1 MTSVVK
7 LAKKSSNR
15 SRVSPNKT
23 SRKEEIIKVAS
34 KLFSAKSFHDVTMD
48 EIADKVG
55 VAKGTL
61 YLYFSSKEKLYL
73 EILEETFDSI
83 ESLLEKEV
91 AKTDTAPN
99 KLKKVLKIVF
109 KFYRENMDVLKIFSR
124 DETHL
129 IQEHH
134 DLIEKWR
141 LRRVKLYEK
150 IIEKGIK
157 EGSFKTKNTRL
168 AALMLYGSIGPV
180 IVFYD
185 LDKSPEEIA
194 EEVFSEISSGPF
206 LVGSDNAISS
216 HSSN

>member
-1 MTSVVK
+1 MKQAVK
-7 LAKKSSNR
+7 A
-15 SRVSPNKT
+15 SRKSPNKKT
-23 SRKEEIIKVAS
+23 ISSKVDRKEEIIKVAA
-34 KLFSAKSFHDVTMD
+34 KLFSKKSFHDVTMD
-48 EIADKVG
+48 DIADKVG

-73 EILEETFDSI
+73 EILEETFGSI

-91 AKTDTAPN
+91 EKSDTASN

-109 KFYRENMDVLKIFSR
+109 NFYREHMDVLKIYSR

-129 IQEHH
+129 IREHH
-134 DLIEKWR
+134 ELTEEWR
-141 LRRVKLYEK
+141 DRRIKLYEK

-157 EGSFKTKNTRL
+157 EGSFKTNNTKL
-168 AALMLYGSIGPV
+168 AAIMLYGSVGSA

-194 EEVFSEISSGPF
+194 EEVFSEISSGLF
-206 LVGSDNAISS
+206 HKGIENNMESYGS
-216 HSSN
+216 H

>member
-1 MTSVVK
+1 MARPS
-7 LAKKSSNR
+7 AKIKTTVGR
-15 SRVSPNKT
+15 SRGR
-23 SRKEEIIKVAS
+23 RKEEIIKVAAH
-34 KLFSAKSFHDVTMD
+34 LFSNKSFHDVTMD

-61 YLYFSSKEKLYL
+61 YLYFSSKEKLYF

-91 AKTDTAPN
+91 AKSDSAPE
-99 KLKKVLKIVF
+99 KLRKVLKIIIR
-109 KFYRENMDVLKIFSR
+109 FYRQNMDVLKIFSR

-134 DLIEKWR
+134 ELTERWRERRLDLYK
-141 LRRVKLYEK
+141 K

-157 EGSFKTKNTRL
+157 EGSFKTNNTDL
-168 AALMLYGSIGPV
+168 AAHLLYGSVGAV
-180 IVFYD
+180 MVFYD

-194 EEVFSEISSGPF
+194 EEVFSEISSGLF
-206 LVGSDNAISS
+206 
-216 HSSN
+216 H